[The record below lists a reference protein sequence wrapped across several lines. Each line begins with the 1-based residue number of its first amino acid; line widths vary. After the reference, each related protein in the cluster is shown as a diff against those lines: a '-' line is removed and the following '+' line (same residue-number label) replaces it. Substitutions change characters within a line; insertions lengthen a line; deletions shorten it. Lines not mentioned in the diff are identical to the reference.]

1 MGKYGRPKSAGLFAV
16 IAAVLAFIVI
26 YTAFAPVDIVFRHG
40 DEEVYRQENACALSF
55 YDNPFENI
63 DDGEALEE
71 DGMAFFYTDRGVK
84 QLYSKNSFRLRLRVA
99 KTSLKCLITFKL
111 DEADRVIICDSYY
124 K

>member
-1 MGKYGRPKSAGLFAV
+1 MGNFGRPKSAGLFAV
-16 IAAVLAFIVI
+16 IAAALAFILI

-40 DEEVYRQENACALSF
+40 GEEVYRQENACALSF
-55 YDNPFENI
+55 YDDPFENI
-63 DDGEALEE
+63 DGGEEMQE
-71 DGMAFFYTDRGVK
+71 DGVGFFYADRGGR